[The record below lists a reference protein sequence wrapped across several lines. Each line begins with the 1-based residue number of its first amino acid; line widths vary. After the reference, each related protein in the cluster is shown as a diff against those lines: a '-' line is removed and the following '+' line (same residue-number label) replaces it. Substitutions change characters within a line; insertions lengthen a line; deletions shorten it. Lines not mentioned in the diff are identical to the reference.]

1 MIEFSQERAQTF
13 LTQFR
18 ALVECE
24 SPSSDP
30 QSLAASA
37 RLIAE
42 IGEQITGIRPHIRTI
57 EGFPHVLFQIG
68 SGPRRVLLLGHH
80 DTVWPRGTLTSMPW
94 SVDGDAVG
102 GPGTDDM
109 KGGILIALHAVGA
122 LLRHVGEEHL
132 DGVSILL
139 TADEELGSPT
149 SQPLIE
155 QLSRE
160 AEAVLVFE
168 SGGPAGQVKVARK
181 GVAIYELE
189 VVGRA
194 AHAGVEPE
202 RGVNATVEA
211 SHQVL
216 AIDGIGTP
224 DGRTTVV
231 PAVMQA
237 GTTTN
242 TVPANATV
250 GVDSRALTAM
260 EQERVDRELHGL
272 QPQHPEAKLILHG
285 GINRP
290 PLEERFAAGIFDRAR
305 ATAAALGHPPLEAIR
320 VGGGSDANFAAGVGT
335 PTLDGLGTVG
345 GGSHA
350 DDEHALLLWIPR
362 RVELT
367 ASLVLSLL
375 RDPVARPTA
384 AQAAAGPGTGQVTAG
399 PDRGQVVT
407 RAGVSQRPAR

>member
-1 MIEFSQERAQTF
+1 MIEFSQESAQTF

-24 SPSSDP
+24 SPSNDP
-30 QSLAASA
+30 KSLAASA

-42 IGEQITGIRPHIRTI
+42 IGEEITGIRPHIRTI
-57 EGFPHVLFQIG
+57 EGFPHILFQIG

-94 SVDGDAVG
+94 SVDGDTAS

-122 LLRHVGEEHL
+122 LLRQVGSEQL
-132 DGVSILL
+132 DGVSILF

-155 QLSRE
+155 QLADE
-160 AEAVLVFE
+160 CEAVLVFE
-168 SGGPAGQVKVARK
+168 SGGSEGQVKVARK

-189 VVGRA
+189 VIGRA

-202 RGVNATVEA
+202 RGVNATVEV

-216 AIDGIGTP
+216 AIDRIGAA
-224 DGRTTVV
+224 DGSTTVV
-231 PAVMQA
+231 PAVMQS

-242 TVPANATV
+242 TVPASATV
-250 GVDSRALTAM
+250 GVDSRALTVA
-260 EQERVDRELHGL
+260 EQERVDRALHGL
-272 QPQHPEAKLILHG
+272 RPLLAEAELVLHG

-290 PLEERFAAGIFDRAR
+290 PLEERFAADLFERAR
-305 ATAAALGHPPLEAIR
+305 AAAAELGHPPLEAIR

-350 DDEHALLLWIPR
+350 DDEHALLPWVPR

-367 ASLVLSLL
+367 AALISSLL
-375 RDPVARPTA
+375 REPVSRPATTRSA
-384 AQAAAGPGTGQVTAG
+384 VGSGTS
-399 PDRGQVVT
+399 RVVT
-407 RAGVSQRPAR
+407 RQGARQQSSG

>member
-1 MIEFSQERAQTF
+1 MEFSQERAQT
-13 LTQFR
+13 LLAQFR
-18 ALVECE
+18 ALVACE
-24 SPSSDP
+24 SPSNDP

-37 RLIAE
+37 RLIGE
-42 IGEQITGIRPHIRTI
+42 IGEQITGIRPDVRTI
-57 EGFPHVLFQIG
+57 EGFPHILFRIG

-94 SVDGDAVG
+94 SVDGDTVR

-122 LLRHVGEEHL
+122 LLRHVDEEDL
-132 DGVSILL
+132 DGVSILF

-149 SQPLIE
+149 SQLLIE

-168 SGGPAGQVKVARK
+168 SGGPAGEVKVARK

-202 RGVNATVEA
+202 SGVNATVEV
-211 SHQVL
+211 SRQVL

-224 DGRTTVV
+224 DGSTTVV
-231 PAVMQA
+231 PAVMQS

-242 TVPANATV
+242 TVPARATV
-250 GVDSRALTAM
+250 GVDSRALTVT
-260 EQERVDRELHGL
+260 EQERVDRALRGL
-272 QPQHPEAKLILHG
+272 RSFHPEAELTLHG

-290 PLEERFAAGIFDRAR
+290 PLEERFAADIFERAR
-305 ATAAALGHPPLEAIR
+305 AAAAVLGHPPLEAIR

-350 DDEHALLLWIPR
+350 DDEHALLSWIPR

-375 RDPVARPTA
+375 RDPVVRPTA
-384 AQAAAGPGTGQVTAG
+384 TTTTTTAATQG
-399 PDRGQVVT
+399 
-407 RAGVSQRPAR
+407 PAR

>member
-1 MIEFSQERAQTF
+1 MIGFSQERAQTF

-18 ALVECE
+18 SLVECE
-24 SPSSDP
+24 SPSNDP
-30 QSLAASA
+30 QALAASA
-37 RLIAE
+37 RLIAQ
-42 IGEQITGIRPHIRTI
+42 IGEEITGIRPHIRTI
-57 EGFPHVLFQIG
+57 EGFPHILFQIG

-80 DTVWPRGTLTSMPW
+80 DTVWPRGTLASMPW
-94 SVDGDAVG
+94 SLDGDTVS

-122 LLRHVGEEHL
+122 LLRRVGEAQL
-132 DGVSILL
+132 DGVSILF

-149 SQPLIE
+149 SRPMIE
-155 QLSRE
+155 QLAQE

-168 SGGPAGQVKVARK
+168 SGGSEGQVKVARK

-202 RGVNATVEA
+202 RGVNATVEV

-216 AIDGIGTP
+216 AIAGISAP
-224 DGRTTVV
+224 DGSTTVV
-231 PAVMQA
+231 PAVMQS

-242 TVPANATV
+242 TVPAGATV
-250 GVDSRALTAM
+250 GIDSRALTVA

-272 QPQHPEAKLILHG
+272 RPLLAEAELVLHG

-290 PLEERFAAGIFDRAR
+290 PLEEPFAADLFERTR
-305 ATAAALGHPPLEAIR
+305 AAAAQLGHPPLEAIR

-350 DDEHALLLWIPR
+350 DDEHALLSWVPR

-367 ASLVLSLL
+367 ASLVASLL
-375 RDPVARPTA
+375 REPVSRPATTRTA
-384 AQAAAGPGTGQVTAG
+384 VGPSTS
-399 PDRGQVVT
+399 RVVT
-407 RAGVSQRPAR
+407 RQGARRQSFG

>member
-1 MIEFSQERAQTF
+1 MIDFPQERAQTF

-18 ALVECE
+18 TLVECE
-24 SPSSDP
+24 SPSNDP
-30 QSLAASA
+30 RSLAASA

-57 EGFPHVLFQIG
+57 EGFPHVHFQVG
-68 SGPRRVLLLGHH
+68 TGPRRVLLLGHH
-80 DTVWPRGTLTSMPW
+80 DTVWPRGTLASIPW
-94 SVDGDAVG
+94 SVDGDAVS

-109 KGGILIALHAVGA
+109 KGGILIALHALGA
-122 LLRHVGEEHL
+122 LLRHAGEEQL
-132 DGVSILL
+132 DGVSVLI

-149 SQPLIE
+149 SRPLIE
-155 QLSRE
+155 ELSRD

-194 AHAGVEPE
+194 AHAGVEPD
-202 RGVNATVEA
+202 RGVNATVEV

-216 AIDGIGTP
+216 AIDRIGTP
-224 DGRTTVV
+224 DGSTTVV
-231 PAVMQA
+231 PAVMQS

-242 TVPANATV
+242 TVPAGATV
-250 GVDSRALTAM
+250 GVDSRAITVA
-260 EQERVDRELHGL
+260 EQERVDRELRGL
-272 QPQHPEAKLILHG
+272 RSVHPAAELILHG

-290 PLEERFAAGIFDRAR
+290 PLEERFAADIFGRAR
-305 ATAAALGHPPLEAIR
+305 EIAAALGHPPLEVIR
-320 VGGGSDANFAAGVGT
+320 VGGGSDANFTAGVGT

-350 DDEHALLLWIPR
+350 DDEHALLSWIPR

-367 ASLVLSLL
+367 ASLVDSLL
-375 RDPVARPTA
+375 KDPVARPA
-384 AQAAAGPGTGQVTAG
+384 AD
-399 PDRGQVVT
+399 DRP
-407 RAGVSQRPAR
+407 RRVSQRRASLRRVSP